1 MIFYGTNIVYDFKI
15 YERNIQQTSFIGKE
29 MYYNGILDS

>member
-1 MIFYGTNIVYDFKI
+1 MRFFGTNIVYNFKI
-15 YERNIQQTSFIGKE
+15 YGRHIQQTSFIEKE